1 MKIFVIDD
9 SLLERKLIIG
19 LLKKGGITQET
30 LEASDG
36 EEALKILGLNYKEIC
51 CILLDWQMPK
61 VNGLEFMQ
69 GVLKVEATSAI
80 PIVMVTASGSDECKK
95 QAYQVNPKLAGYVV
109 KPINPQ
115 SLIDSVLP
123 HLK

>member
-19 LLKKGGITQET
+19 LLRKAGIANDV
-30 LEASDG
+30 LEAADG
-36 EEALKILGLNYKEIC
+36 EMALEILGRNYNEIC
-51 CILLDWQMPK
+51 LILLDWQMPK

-69 GVLKVEATSAI
+69 GVLKVPATALL

-95 QAYQVNPKLAGYVV
+95 QAYSVNPKLAGYVV
-109 KPINPQ
+109 KPIKPEK
-115 SLIDSVLP
+115 LIDAVIP